1 MKMKAETETKTG
13 EGTDEMAQTPNLDL
27 SGAERAALIFE
38 RERAAVV
45 QTYTRQPI
53 HLVRGSGARVWDA
66 SGREYIDFVAG
77 IAVNNVGHCHPAVVE
92 AIARQAKELIHTSNL
107 YYTENQVSL
116 AEELK
121 ALTGMD
127 RAFFCNS
134 GAESIE
140 AALKLARRA
149 TGRSK
154 IIAAVHSFHGRTL
167 GSLGATYKAVYR
179 EPFRPLQEAEFVP
192 FDDPEALAAA
202 ASKETSAVILEP
214 VQGEGGVNVPSPD
227 YLKAAREVCDDC
239 GSLLILD
246 EVQTGFG
253 RTGRWFGKEH
263 SGVMPDVMALAKGI
277 AGGLPMGAMLLAQS
291 VSDVFQRGD
300 HGSTFGG
307 GPLVSAAALASIGA
321 IKNERLVERSEEMGR
336 YLRSRLSA
344 EIDATDVRGL
354 GLMVGVELEANC
366 PAVVARARELGVLLN
381 ATSDHVLR
389 MVPPLVVGKEEI
401 DRVVKVLGEIQR
413 EP

>member
-1 MKMKAETETKTG
+1 MMN
-13 EGTDEMAQTPNLDL
+13 TDEGMKKGEEKATVNLNAES
-27 SGAERAALIFE
+27 SGAERTARIAEVE
-38 RERAAVV
+38 RKSVV

-53 HLVRGSGARVWDA
+53 LLVRGSGARVWDA

-77 IAVNNVGHCHPAVVE
+77 IAVNNVGHCHPSVVE
-92 AIARQAKELIHTSNL
+92 AIRQQAKELIHTSNL
-107 YYTENQVSL
+107 YYTENQVLL

-134 GAESIE
+134 GAESVE
-140 AALKLARRA
+140 AALKLARKA

-154 IIAAVHSFHGRTL
+154 IVAAIHSFHGRTL
-167 GSLGATYKAVYR
+167 GSLGATYKPMYR
-179 EPFRPLQEAEFVP
+179 EPFRPLQEADFVP

-202 ASKETSAVILEP
+202 VSTETSAVILEP
-214 VQGEGGVNVPSPD
+214 VQGEGGVHVPKPG
-227 YLKAAREVCDDC
+227 YLRAAREICDDC
-239 GSLLILD
+239 GALLILD

-253 RTGRWFGKEH
+253 RTGKWFGKEH
-263 SGVMPDVMALAKGI
+263 SGVMPDAMTLAKGI
-277 AGGLPMGAMLLAQS
+277 AGGLPMGAMLAAES
-291 VSDVFQRGD
+291 VSDVFKRGD
-300 HGSTFGG
+300 HASTFGG

-321 IKNERLVERSEEMGR
+321 IREERLVERSEEMGR
-336 YLRSRLSA
+336 YLRARLSE
-344 EIDATDVRGL
+344 EIDAIDVRGL
-354 GLMVGVELEANC
+354 GLMVGVELAANC
-366 PAVVARARELGVLLN
+366 PEIVNRARERGVLLN

-389 MVPPLVVGKEEI
+389 MVPPLVVGRGEI

>member
-1 MKMKAETETKTG
+1 
-13 EGTDEMAQTPNLDL
+13 MAQTPNLDL
-27 SGAERAALIFE
+27 SGSERAALIFE
-38 RERAAVV
+38 REKAAVV

-53 HLVRGSGARVWDA
+53 FLVRGSGARVWDA

-77 IAVNNVGHCHPAVVE
+77 IAVNNVGHCHPAVVG

-149 TGRSK
+149 TGRSE
-154 IIAAVHSFHGRTL
+154 IVAAVHSFHGRTL

-179 EPFRPLQEAEFVP
+179 EPFRPLQEAKFVP

-202 ASKETSAVILEP
+202 VSKETSAVVLEP
-214 VQGEGGVNVPSPD
+214 VQGEGGVNVPSPG
-227 YLKAAREVCDDC
+227 YLRAAREVCDDA
-239 GSLLILD
+239 GALLILD

-253 RTGRWFGKEH
+253 RTGTWFGKEH

-277 AGGLPMGAMLLAQS
+277 AGGLPMGAILVAQS

-321 IKNERLVERSEEMGR
+321 IKDERLVERSEEMGA
-336 YLRSRLSA
+336 YLRARLA
-344 EIDATDVRGL
+344 EEIDAIDVRGL
-354 GLMVGVELEANC
+354 GLMVGVELVASC
-366 PAVVARARELGVLLN
+366 PEIVNRARERGVLLN

>member
-1 MKMKAETETKTG
+1 MMN
-13 EGTDEMAQTPNLDL
+13 TDEGMKKGEEKATVNLNAES
-27 SGAERAALIFE
+27 SGAERTARIAEVE
-38 RERAAVV
+38 RKSVV

-53 HLVRGSGARVWDA
+53 LLVRGSGARVWDA

-77 IAVNNVGHCHPAVVE
+77 VAVNNVGHCHASVVE
-92 AIARQAKELIHTSNL
+92 AIRQQAKELIHTSNL
-107 YYTENQVSL
+107 YYTENQVLL

-134 GAESIE
+134 GAESVE
-140 AALKLARRA
+140 AALKLARKA

-154 IIAAVHSFHGRTL
+154 IVAAIHSFHGRTL
-167 GSLGATYKAVYR
+167 GSLGATYKPMYR
-179 EPFRPLQEAEFVP
+179 EPFRPLQEADFVP

-202 ASKETSAVILEP
+202 VSTETSAVILEP
-214 VQGEGGVNVPSPD
+214 VQGEGGVHVPKPG
-227 YLKAAREVCDDC
+227 YLRAAREICDDC
-239 GSLLILD
+239 GALLILD

-253 RTGRWFGKEH
+253 RTGKWFGKEH
-263 SGVMPDVMALAKGI
+263 SGVMPDAMTLAKGI
-277 AGGLPMGAMLLAQS
+277 AGGLPMGAMLAAES
-291 VSDVFQRGD
+291 VSDVFKRGD
-300 HGSTFGG
+300 HASTFGG

-321 IKNERLVERSEEMGR
+321 IREERLVERSEEMGR
-336 YLRSRLSA
+336 YLRARLSE
-344 EIDATDVRGL
+344 EIDAIDVRGL
-354 GLMVGVELEANC
+354 GLMVGVELAANC
-366 PAVVARARELGVLLN
+366 PEIVNRARERGVLLN

-389 MVPPLVVGKEEI
+389 MVPPLVVGRGEI